1 MKRNRLFLCAFALG
15 MLGISPAFAQDQTVT
30 MVTAKAVDSPMTL
43 MVNQTSA
50 GVTVDWGDGN
60 PVAYPAT
67 AEDLCTITG
76 TVKGTTIKLTGSR
89 KLSTLVCAGNE
100 LTSITLTGAPNLR
113 SLYCQ
118 DNKLTSLNVDACTE
132 LTDLDCANN
141 SLTRV
146 ILTADKFPA
155 LQNVNIS
162 GNRITT
168 VTGSS
173 GRFSIT
179 SAELQHA
186 NIANNKFSTVLLTGN
201 SNLDQLRCEG
211 NPSLK
216 SIDLSPAPEVSLVT
230 CYNNSLTTLSAK
242 SDSLPELRHLYC
254 DNNKLTKLPL
264 AYSSKLT
271 ELSCANNQIS
281 QIDFSVSKPN
291 SIVCN
296 NNKLAFNALPNAK
309 YKPANMVYAPQAM
322 VDISSALQ
330 LKDNKYYYVVKCP
343 SYSDRTK
350 PQYQLDLSEW
360 FQDGNGNY
368 TGIAFTAWK
377 FDNEAGQYTEMSL
390 ASTSAKTNEYWIGS
404 ATSASLRGR
413 MIFLQP
419 QESVRIQMT
428 STTYPDLVL
437 TTNAF
442 AVGEENATGI
452 DKVVNEAG
460 NELQIIPGR
469 GELTLR
475 ANGQTRAAVFT
486 IDGKQV
492 WNGSVQNGEK
502 TIRLNRGI
510 YVVNGKK
517 VVL

>member
-1 MKRNRLFLCAFALG
+1 
-15 MLGISPAFAQDQTVT
+15 
-30 MVTAKAVDSPMTL
+30 
-43 MVNQTSA
+43 
-50 GVTVDWGDGN
+50 
-60 PVAYPAT
+60 
-67 AEDLCTITG
+67 
-76 TVKGTTIKLTGSR
+76 
-89 KLSTLVCAGNE
+89 
-100 LTSITLTGAPNLR
+100 
-113 SLYCQ
+113 
-118 DNKLTSLNVDACTE
+118 
-132 LTDLDCANN
+132 
-141 SLTRV
+141 
-146 ILTADKFPA
+146 
-155 LQNVNIS
+155 
-162 GNRITT
+162 
-168 VTGSS
+168 
-173 GRFSIT
+173 
-179 SAELQHA
+179 
-186 NIANNKFSTVLLTGN
+186 
-201 SNLDQLRCEG
+201 
-211 NPSLK
+211 
-216 SIDLSPAPEVSLVT
+216 
-230 CYNNSLTTLSAK
+230 
-242 SDSLPELRHLYC
+242 
-254 DNNKLTKLPL
+254 
-264 AYSSKLT
+264 
-271 ELSCANNQIS
+271 
-281 QIDFSVSKPN
+281 
-291 SIVCN
+291 
-296 NNKLAFNALPNAK
+296 
-309 YKPANMVYAPQAM
+309 MVYAPQAM

-368 TGIAFTAWK
+368 TGLAFTAWK
-377 FDNEAGQYTEMSL
+377 YNNDEGQFTEMSL

-404 ATSASLRGR
+404 ATSSTLRGR